1 MELDPIYIDNL
12 KRYKKLYP
20 ESEFKCLN
28 GIMISKKVICRNL
41 KVIKKDG
48 RNKPNKIFA

>member
-1 MELDPIYIDNL
+1 MELDPIYIDVIL

-28 GIMISKKVICRNL
+28 RDYDFKKL
-41 KVIKKDG
+41 
-48 RNKPNKIFA
+48 FAEI